1 MDPDAVH
8 VVTGASRGIGA
19 EFCRQLLARTAG
31 TVVACCR
38 TRNRELEEH
47 SRLRVVDGIDVTD
60 EASLARLSS
69 SLDRVDCLINNV
81 GVLHENH
88 NSPERSLSQIDPEW
102 MDYSYRVNAMG
113 AVLTTKALA
122 KQLSMEERETV
133 VANLS
138 ARVGSLTD
146 NRLGGWYSYR
156 MSKAAL
162 NMATRTMAVELK
174 RRRVLCVSL
183 HPGTADTGLSL
194 PFQKNV
200 KPDMLFD
207 ASFSANQLLDIID
220 GLTPELSGGF
230 FAWDGSKIEF

>member
-1 MDPDAVH
+1 MDRDAVH

-19 EFCRQLLARTAG
+19 EFCRQLLQRTAG

-38 TRNRELEEH
+38 TQTTLEDH
-47 SRLRVVDGIDVTD
+47 PRLRVVDGIDVTD
-60 EASLARLSS
+60 ELSLSKLSS
-69 SLDRVDCLINNV
+69 QLDRVDLLINNV
-81 GVLHENH
+81 GILHDDKR
-88 NSPERSLSQIDPEW
+88 SPERSLSQIDADW

-122 KQLSMEERETV
+122 KQLSVNDRETV

-162 NMATRTMAVELK
+162 NMATRTMAIELK
-174 RRRVLCVSL
+174 RRSVLCVSL
-183 HPGTADTGLSL
+183 HPGTTDTGLSM

-200 KPDMLFD
+200 KPEMLFKP
-207 ASFSANQLLDIID
+207 SFSANQLLDIID
-220 GLTPELSGGF
+220 GMTPELSGEF
-230 FAWDGSKIEF
+230 FAWDGSKIDF